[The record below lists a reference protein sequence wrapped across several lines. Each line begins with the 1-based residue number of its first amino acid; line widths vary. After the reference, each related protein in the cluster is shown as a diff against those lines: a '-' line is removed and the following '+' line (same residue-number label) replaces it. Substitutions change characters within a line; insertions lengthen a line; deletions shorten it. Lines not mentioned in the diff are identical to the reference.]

1 MNPKKNSV
9 LIVDD
14 EELNRAILS
23 GMLGSRYHILEAAN
37 GTEALEILA
46 RETDKIAIVLLDIVM
61 PVLDGFGVLASMR
74 ESGLLEQI
82 PVVLITVES
91 SEETTLKGYDFGAS
105 DIINKPFNPKI
116 VTQRVEN
123 LIQLFLHKNHLE
135 ALVSQQTSVLKEQS
149 DQLKRSSNFLIDTL
163 STVVEFRSGESGQHI
178 KRMRGITDI
187 LLKELSARHPEYGLT
202 AEQIEMIC
210 GAATLHDI
218 GKIAIPDSV
227 LKKPGKL
234 TEEEFETMKQHTVMG
249 CEILQ
254 TLDYVQNEE
263 YFDYCYEICRHHHE
277 RWDGRG
283 YPDGIAGDAIPLCS
297 QVVGL
302 ADVYDALTNERVYK
316 PAYSHKEAVA
326 MICGGECG
334 SFNPDLIDCFT
345 QVEGRIKKCPE

>member
-1 MNPKKNSV
+1 
-9 LIVDD
+9 
-14 EELNRAILS
+14 
-23 GMLGSRYHILEAAN
+23 
-37 GTEALEILA
+37 
-46 RETDKIAIVLLDIVM
+46 
-61 PVLDGFGVLASMR
+61 
-74 ESGLLEQI
+74 
-82 PVVLITVES
+82 
-91 SEETTLKGYDFGAS
+91 
-105 DIINKPFNPKI
+105 
-116 VTQRVEN
+116 
-123 LIQLFLHKNHLE
+123 
-135 ALVSQQTSVLKEQS
+135 
-149 DQLKRSSNFLIDTL
+149 
-163 STVVEFRSGESGQHI
+163 
-178 KRMRGITDI
+178 
-187 LLKELSARHPEYGLT
+187 
-202 AEQIEMIC
+202 MIC